1 MGYRLPE
8 QYRTW
13 LKDTSG
19 GRLEAMLDAPFPD
32 GDAMVDGFHGPK
44 GAAEGYRFGLATCVP
59 PHYLCVSTGAGGAY
73 CIEVEGST
81 AGAVYWADFEGA
93 MNLVAEDEYSEEI
106 MVRQADDW
114 ESFLAMIEAAPFPDL
129 E

>member
-1 MGYRLPE
+1 
-8 QYRTW
+8 
-13 LKDTSG
+13 
-19 GRLEAMLDAPFPD
+19 
-32 GDAMVDGFHGPK
+32 
-44 GAAEGYRFGLATCVP
+44 
-59 PHYLCVSTGAGGAY
+59 
-73 CIEVEGST
+73 
-81 AGAVYWADFEGA
+81 